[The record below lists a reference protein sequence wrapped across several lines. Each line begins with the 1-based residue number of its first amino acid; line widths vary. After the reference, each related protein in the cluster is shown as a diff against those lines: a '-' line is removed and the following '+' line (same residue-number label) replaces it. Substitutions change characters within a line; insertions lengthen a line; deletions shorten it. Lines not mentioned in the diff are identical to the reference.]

1 MSAVVLDAEALN
13 VLVAGA
19 QGERIVRTWL
29 EAARRTG
36 GDVLVPAAVLAELYR
51 TARHEAAV
59 DSLLAREPGF
69 AIANTDRHLA
79 RSIGRLLAQSGRGS
93 ADHVDATVVAVAVGQ
108 ANSVIITGDS
118 DDIEAIAAGTPVSVI
133 SLT

>member
-13 VLVAGA
+13 VLVSGA
-19 QGERIVRTWL
+19 QGERVVRTWL

-36 GDVLVPAAVLAELYR
+36 CDVLVPAAVLAELYR

-69 AIANTDRHLA
+69 AVADTDRHLA
-79 RSIGRLLAQSGRGS
+79 RTVGRLLSQAGRGS
-93 ADHVDATVVAVAVGQ
+93 ADHVDATVVAVAAERGR
-108 ANSVIITGDS
+108 SVIITSDG
-118 DDIEAIAAGTPVSVI
+118 DDIEAIAAGTQVTVVT
-133 SLT
+133 LN

>member
-13 VLVAGA
+13 VLVAGT

-36 GDVLVPAAVLAELYR
+36 GEVLVPTAVLAELYR

-69 AIANTDRHLA
+69 AIADTDRYLA
-79 RSIGRLLAQSGRGS
+79 RTVGRLLSRAGRGS
-93 ADHVDATVVAVAVGQ
+93 SDHVDATVVAVAVGRGN
-108 ANSVIITGDS
+108 AVVITGDG
-118 DDIEAIAAGTPVSVI
+118 DDIEALAAGTAVSVI
-133 SLT
+133 PLA

>member
-13 VLVAGA
+13 VLATGR
-19 QGERIVRTWL
+19 QGERVVRTWL

-36 GDVLVPAAVLAELYR
+36 GEVVVPAAVLAELYR

-69 AIANTDRHLA
+69 GIADTDRQLA
-79 RSIGRLLAQSGRGS
+79 RIIGRLLAQAGRGS
-93 ADHVDATVVAVAVGQ
+93 ADHVDATVVAVAARHGT
-108 ANSVIITGDS
+108 SVVVTGDTG
-118 DDIEAIAAGTPVSVI
+118 DIAAIAPGTSVTVI
-133 SLT
+133 SVN